1 MIVYRV
7 EHMINETY
15 QVIEIVT
22 TYGERLNAYE
32 SAAYI
37 TVESIVFQGSIS
49 DCLAFITLKEKG
61 VM

>member
-1 MIVYRV
+1 
-7 EHMINETY
+7 MINETY